1 MCPNRRRLLGLLSQL
16 CMLVL
21 ITATVQATP
30 KTLVHT
36 VVIDGMQFSPA
47 TLEVAVGDTVIWM
60 NKDPF
65 PHTATSDADGF
76 HSKTIL
82 PEHTWSYV
90 ATQGG
95 RYPYSCALHENMK
108 GILLVK

>member
-1 MCPNRRRLLGLLSQL
+1 MSPNRRLLLGLLLQL

-21 ITATVQATP
+21 ITLAVQAKP
-30 KTLVHT
+30 KPLVHT
-36 VVIDGMQFSPA
+36 VVINGMQFSPA
-47 TLEVAVGDTVIWM
+47 NLEVSVGDTVVWI

-65 PHTATSDADGF
+65 PHTATSDQAGF

-90 ATQGG
+90 ATQRGMF
-95 RYPYSCALHENMK
+95 PYSCALHENMR
-108 GILLVK
+108 GTLLVK